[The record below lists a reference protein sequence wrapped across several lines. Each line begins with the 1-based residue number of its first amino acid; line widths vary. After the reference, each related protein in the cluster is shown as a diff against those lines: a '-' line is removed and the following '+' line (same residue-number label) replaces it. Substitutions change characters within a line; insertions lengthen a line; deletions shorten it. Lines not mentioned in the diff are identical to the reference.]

1 MNSAKPSKVLVHP
14 RTGKQINA
22 WAAAHGG
29 GYQHSAA
36 GLITNVFWHKS
47 RKETNDPPHTRSHA
61 MPLAS
66 FQKEARG
73 VAPPPNRGV
82 YFLERQYLSKLRPS
96 HHAPNNDAIL
106 NVQRWLFKH
115 ICKHIRLHGRKPSL
129 NIFPSSLSTE
139 RKYRLNALNRLT
151 AAIQQNQL
159 NPPFHSG
166 RYAPRMAWTNHV
178 HDLEDIKCLTK
189 KNVDLKQNSALVG
202 GCP

>member
-14 RTGKQINA
+14 RTGKHINA

-139 RKYRLNALNRLT
+139 KK
-151 AAIQQNQL
+151 IQTQRAESTDGRHSTKSIESTIPFRQIC
-159 NPPFHSG
+159 PPDGLDQSCPWFG
-166 RYAPRMAWTNHV
+166 RYQMF
-178 HDLEDIKCLTK
+178 DQEEC
-189 KNVDLKQNSALVG
+189 
-202 GCP
+202 